1 MSDSI
6 NTWGGTEAKAD
17 GEPLFV
23 VQRPRFPQQ
32 ILIVLGGAAV
42 VFGLLGTVI
51 EQLVVSGAD
60 STAFVLIG
68 LVGALF
74 LLIGLALAAGRVTVF
89 DRHYLVKSGFGKA
102 RRREVDDIHV
112 LRYGTQSAGGGPT
125 FISLTAWND
134 RKKKQFT
141 VFTNFRGYDE
151 FTAWLAERRPEQ
163 WTECER
169 LGLPE

>member
-32 ILIVLGGAAV
+32 ILVVLGGAAV

-51 EQLVVSGAD
+51 EQLVVPGAD

>member
-6 NTWGGTEAKAD
+6 NTWGGTEAKAN

-32 ILIVLGGAAV
+32 IFIVLGGVVA
-42 VFGLLGTVI
+42 VFGLLATVI
-51 EQLVVSGAD
+51 EQLSVPDAD
-60 STAFVLIG
+60 STAFVLTG
-68 LVGALF
+68 LVGAVF
-74 LLIGLALAAGRVTVF
+74 LLIGRALAAGRVTVF
-89 DRHYLVKSGFGKA
+89 DRYYLVKSGFGKA

-112 LRYGTQSAGGGPT
+112 LRYSTQSAGGGPT
-125 FISLTAWND
+125 FVGLNAWND
-134 RKKKQFT
+134 RKKQQFL

-163 WTECER
+163 WAECER
-169 LGLPE
+169 LGLPD